1 MIKYIVVTNY
11 LGESKTVILSEPEKS
26 GMIIKNIDGL
36 GAPKADIN
44 ITEMATKD
52 GGFFNSARAQNR
64 NIVFEFELIEVPT
77 VEDVRQETYKYFP
90 IKQKVSILFKT
101 DNRECIAYGYVESNE
116 PDIFSQKETV
126 KISVICDDPYFY
138 STFTNST
145 IFYGIEPR
153 FEFIFSN
160 ESLTEP
166 LLEFSEIRREFEQTV
181 TYSGDAEIGVKIT
194 IHANGPAKNINIYKL
209 STREQFH
216 IDTDKLVSLTGSGII
231 TGDTINIST
240 IKGDKYI
247 ELLRNGR
254 SINILNC
261 VDKSADW
268 FTLSKGDNI
277 FAYTAGEGME
287 NLEFSMENR
296 SVFEGI

>member
-1 MIKYIVVTNY
+1 MIKYVTVTNY
-11 LGESKTVILSEPEKS
+11 LGESKTVILTEPEKS
-26 GMIIKNIDGL
+26 GLIIKNIDGL

-77 VEDVRQETYKYFP
+77 VEVVRLETYKYFP
-90 IKQKVSILFKT
+90 IKKKVSLLFKT

-116 PDIFSQKETV
+116 PDIFSDKETI

-145 IFYGIEPR
+145 TFYGIDPR

-166 LLEFSEIRREFEQTV
+166 TIVFSEILREFEQTIH
-181 TYSGDAEIGVKIT
+181 YDGDAEIGVTIK
-194 IHANGPAKNINIYKL
+194 IHATGLAKNINIYKL

-216 IDTDKLVSLTGSGII
+216 IDTDKLKAMTGSEIVAGDDI
-231 TGDTINIST
+231 TIST
-240 IKGDKYI
+240 VKGNKYI
-247 ELLRNGR
+247 NLLRNGTN
-254 SINILNC
+254 INILNC
-261 VDKSADW
+261 VDKDADW

-277 FAYTAGEGME
+277 FAYTAGEGIGY
-287 NLEFSMENR
+287 LQFSMNNR
-296 SVFEGI
+296 LVFEGL